1 MILYCPVPSVTTV
14 RVFSINAGLEAS
26 TVTPGSSAPEES
38 LTTPAMDPC
47 ARAYVEKRRRT
58 ATTSDPSLNSFM
70 LPPAEVAK
78 GSGSVRTDD
87 SLRGTLPGHAVACKG
102 KSTVLRNGNVRC
114 AGQMHTFGS
123 LRF

>member
-1 MILYCPVPSVTTV
+1 MTLYCPVPSVTTV
-14 RVFSINAGLEAS
+14 RVFSISAGLEAS

-58 ATTSDPSLNSFM
+58 ATTSDPSLNGFM
-70 LPPAEVAK
+70 LPPTEVAK

-87 SLRGTLPGHAVACKG
+87 SLRGTLPRHAVACKR
-102 KSTVLRNGNVRC
+102 KSRVATNAEERNE
-114 AGQMHTFGS
+114 GQQH
-123 LRF
+123 